1 MKCPHCDTEL
11 RQHGENEG
19 ASKAGAYHC
28 DGCGCC
34 FSDGKKP
41 REGTPVCALADMAAE
56 DAAEAAGASEDAS
69 GGEASSAPS
78 RSRTT
83 SRTG

>member
-1 MKCPHCDTEL
+1 MNCPHCDTEL
-11 RQHGENEG
+11 RQHGDNEG

-34 FSDGKKP
+34 FSDGKTP

-56 DAAEAAGASEDAS
+56 DEAAGASEDAS
-69 GGEASSAPS
+69 GGEASSAPT